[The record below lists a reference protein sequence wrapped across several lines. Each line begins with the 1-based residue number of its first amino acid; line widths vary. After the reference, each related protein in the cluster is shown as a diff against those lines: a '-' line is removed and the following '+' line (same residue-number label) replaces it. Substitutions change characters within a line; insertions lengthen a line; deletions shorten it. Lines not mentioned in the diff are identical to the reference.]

1 MTAGNKTFLGLAVP
15 LYGEATIE
23 QETAATDILTIEGA
37 SAQTGDYLVCKDSSG
52 NEGFVISS
60 TGRIGT
66 MVLGTVALASLAS
79 NASATV
85 ALSGLTTD
93 CVVGIF
99 SRSGATGTNFPNVWP
114 SAADK
119 LGYTA
124 SNGVTSTAGTVN
136 VWYFKTA

>member
-15 LYGEATIE
+15 LFGEATIE
-23 QETAATDILTIEGA
+23 QQTAATDILTVKVA
-37 SAQTGDYLVCKDSSG
+37 TSQTGDYLVCADVDG
-52 NEGFVISS
+52 DETFVVSS

-124 SNGVTSTAGTVN
+124 SNAVTSTAATVN

>member
-15 LYGEATIE
+15 LFGEATIE
-23 QETAATDILTIEGA
+23 QQTAATDILTVKGA
-37 SAQTGDYLVCKDSSG
+37 TSQTGDYLVCADVDG
-52 NEGFVISS
+52 DETFVVSS

-79 NASATV
+79 NASTTV
-85 ALSGLTTD
+85 ALTGITTD

-124 SNGVTSTAGTVN
+124 SNGVTSTAATVN

>member
-15 LYGEATIE
+15 LFGEATIE
-23 QETAATDILTIEGA
+23 QQTAATDILTVKGA
-37 SAQTGDYLVCKDSSG
+37 TSQTGDYLVCADVDG
-52 NEGFVISS
+52 DETFVVSS

-85 ALSGLTTD
+85 ALTGITTD

-114 SAADK
+114 SAADI

-124 SNGVTSTAGTVN
+124 SNGVTSTAATVN